1 VEVSKHGIVF
11 FDAGRGIGLTGS
23 SVVIVRK
30 DLVGF
35 DLPTCPDMMSFQKTV
50 TANSIINTPYTLSTL
65 LLAEYIDYCNK
76 NGKTLNN
83 IEINIRK
90 IK

>member
-1 VEVSKHGIVF
+1 
-11 FDAGRGIGLTGS
+11 
-23 SVVIVRK
+23 
-30 DLVGF
+30 
-35 DLPTCPDMMSFQKTV
+35 MMSFQKTV

>member
-1 VEVSKHGIVF
+1 MDISKHGVVF
-11 FDAGRGIGLTGS
+11 FDTGRGIGLAGS

-35 DLPTCPDMMSFQKTV
+35 DVPTCPDMMSFQRTV
-50 TANSIINTPYTLSTL
+50 KANSIINTPYTLSNL
-65 LLAEYIDYCNK
+65 LLAEYIEYCIK
-76 NGKTLNN
+76 NGKTLKN
-83 IEINIRK
+83 IETNIAK